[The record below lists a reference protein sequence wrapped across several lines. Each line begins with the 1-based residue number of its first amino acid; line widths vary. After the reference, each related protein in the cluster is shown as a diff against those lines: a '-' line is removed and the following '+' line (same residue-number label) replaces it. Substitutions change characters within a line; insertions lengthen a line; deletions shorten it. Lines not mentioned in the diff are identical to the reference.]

1 MAWQEAKT
9 DWSSGDYYNAEDLN
23 RVENNTLE
31 VARLIQQLVG
41 VNVNLEA
48 TVTDRSYRSIEF
60 ADSLNRV
67 ERNLEKLSVLNLGKL
82 KPLKTTWQTGDI
94 FSYKDAIRLENNLTI
109 LYSVLNENVANVNY
123 CGTFSCGEEVI

>member
-9 DWSSGDYYNAEDLN
+9 DWSSDDYYNAEDLN

>member
-1 MAWQEAKT
+1 MMWLTSKL
-9 DWSSGDYYNAEDLN
+9 DWTEDDYYNAEDLN

-31 VARLIQQLVG
+31 VAKLIQQLIG
-41 VNVNLEA
+41 VKVKLES
-48 TVTDRSYRSIEF
+48 TITNRDYRSIEF